1 MTAAGAP
8 DVLDLWDRCVREHAL
23 QTALMTARHIWSYRA
38 VDRLTDTWAGS
49 LAARGAGPGR
59 LVGLAFPDPG
69 RTVLGMLAALK
80 AGAGFTVLDDRLP
93 LAARESLV
101 RRTRAAVWLGDGA
114 HAPATAY
121 VPAGPPGAD
130 GDTADRD
137 NSGPYSGSPA
147 AGANGSAPDT
157 GDPAAGAGNSA
168 PDRAGSVG
176 ADGFAS
182 RRSVRASGGDVAYV
196 LFTSGSTGPPKG
208 TVVERDALRRF
219 AVAVAGRLELTAGD
233 RWLQVAALGFDVLIE
248 EVFPALLSGA
258 AVVCRADTQAL
269 DAEELHTMMA
279 RTGTTVVELSTQYWL
294 EYARW
299 LDTRGLTTPEALRL
313 VVVGGERMDPRPYR
327 EWQARRPARLA
338 HVYGLTECTVSST
351 FYTGLLPADA
361 EEVPLGMPL
370 RDVEISVRRDGRP
383 VPRGESGEIHIG
395 GPLLARG
402 FLDDEAATARRFV
415 PDPLSASPGARVYR
429 TGDLGRID
437 ADGHLV
443 FLGRLDDQVKIR
455 GHRLEPARVERA
467 LCADPAVDQAVVFP
481 DPRTGTALWA
491 FTVPA
496 DPEHA
501 PPPGA
506 AVRVAGP
513 EKDAL
518 LAPLEAHLPDWAVPR
533 VVFRVPGLPKNR
545 HGKIDKRRL
554 GDWAAAEH
562 DAMRKGPDTAE
573 APRKPLASRA
583 PLAPLAPLA
592 PTGSRAPGQAPGS
605 RPEPRDEP
613 LSTVTGLFREV
624 LDAPGIGPDDDFFD
638 HGGQSLL
645 AMRLLAR
652 LRGCFPAAAGL
663 RASALLRC
671 PTPRLLAGALRAGE
685 AARR

>member
-23 QTALMTARHIWSYRA
+23 QPALVTPSHVWTYRS
-38 VDRLTDTWAGS
+38 VDRLTDAWAGS

-69 RTVLGMLAALK
+69 RTVLGMVAALK

-93 LAARESLV
+93 DTARELLV

-114 HAPATAY
+114 HAPVTAY
-121 VPAGPPGAD
+121 VPAGAPGA
-130 GDTADRD
+130 GGETADH
-137 NSGPYSGSPA
+137 G
-147 AGANGSAPDT
+147 GSAPDT
-157 GDPAAGAGNSA
+157 GGPA
-168 PDRAGSVG
+168 G
-176 ADGFAS
+176 ADGLAS
-182 RRSVRASGGDVAYV
+182 RRPVRACGGDVAYV
-196 LFTSGSTGPPKG
+196 LFTSGSTGQPKG
-208 TVVERDALRRF
+208 TVVERDSLRGF
-219 AVAVAGRLELTAGD
+219 AVAVAERLELTAGD
-233 RWLQVAALGFDVLIE
+233 RWLQVASPGFDVLIE

-269 DAEELHTMMA
+269 DAEELHTMTA

-299 LDTRGLTTPEALRL
+299 LDTRGLTTPRELRL
-313 VVVGGERMDPRPYR
+313 VVVGGERMDPGPYR
-327 EWQARRPARLA
+327 EWQARHPARLA

-361 EEVPLGMPL
+361 EEVPLGTPL
-370 RDVEISVRRDGRP
+370 RDVEIGVRRDGRP
-383 VPRGESGEIHIG
+383 VPRGEAGEIHIG

-415 PDPLSASPGARVYR
+415 PDPLSPVPGARVYR

-496 DPEHA
+496 DPLRA
-501 PPPGA
+501 PLPGE
-506 AVRVAGP
+506 AVRVAGA

-518 LAPLEAHLPDWAVPR
+518 LAPLAAHMPDWAVPR
-533 VVFRVPGLPKNR
+533 VLYRVSALPKNR

-554 GDWAAAEH
+554 SGWAAAEH
-562 DAMRKGPDTAE
+562 VAARQRPEAVE
-573 APRKPLASRA
+573 APRA
-583 PLAPLAPLA
+583 PLA
-592 PTGSRAPGQAPGS
+592 TPGTQAPGPGS
-605 RPEPRDEP
+605 GPEPRDEP
-613 LSTVTGLFREV
+613 LSTVTDLFREV

-652 LRGCFPAAAGL
+652 LRESFPAAAGL

-671 PTPRLLAGALRAGE
+671 PTPRLLAGALRADE
-685 AARR
+685 AARL